1 MKKLALFV
9 LLALEVAV
17 LGCATSTTPATTTTS
32 ANGNWEATLTGGTG
46 AASQMDFITAF
57 TVKDTNG
64 GSSQPLS
71 ISAFSFINSG
81 SCFGTNALNVNGSA
95 ALTTSNTNQVTGS
108 LSYTV
113 TGGGVTLSLTGTT
126 LTGTASSGALSGGA
140 VTGTWTVSGGSADC
154 QNVGGN
160 FTMCQNA
167 TTCSTTT

>member
-1 MKKLALFV
+1 MKKLALLI

-32 ANGNWEATLTGGTG
+32 ANGNWEATLVGGVG
-46 AASQMDFITAF
+46 QSSSLDFVTAF

-71 ISAFSFINSG
+71 ISGFSFINAG
-81 SCFGTNALNVNGSA
+81 SCFASNTLNVNGTA

-108 LSYTV
+108 LNYTV
-113 TGGGVTLSLTGTT
+113 TGGGLTLTLSGTT

-140 VTGTWTVSGGSADC
+140 VTGTWTLTGGTGDC
-154 QNVGGN
+154 QSAGGN